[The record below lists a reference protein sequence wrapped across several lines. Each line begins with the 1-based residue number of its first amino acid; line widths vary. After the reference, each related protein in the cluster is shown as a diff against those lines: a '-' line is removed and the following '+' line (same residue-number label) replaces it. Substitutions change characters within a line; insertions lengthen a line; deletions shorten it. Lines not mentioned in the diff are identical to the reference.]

1 MPFSIVF
8 LCLLIILFIQSCD
21 TKPKSEGLWN
31 EICIIVSNE
40 DKSLVYPYLANILDR
55 TLYTPNK
62 ENEFKINWVDSND
75 FFKYKNYR
83 NLIIVSL
90 TSPSDSTGDVLI
102 EKFKNL
108 SSEKI
113 FSLSDT
119 FSKNQKL
126 VVLNVFDSIQLSD
139 VLKQN
144 KQWLYDQFNNHI
156 FATLYNS
163 YMKYDLNHDLITKIK
178 NDFYITINIDEN
190 YKLIKENKDFLWIG
204 RGYPYRWIIF
214 NISDQ
219 GNEKEDIFNVY
230 RDVIHQN
237 VEGLKITDTFK
248 SIEYNSNY
256 IKLSGLYEHEESD
269 TGGPFFSYCYIDDRT
284 NKKIFIS
291 GYVNNPGKNKNKLL
305 KQLESIIINNKRMNH
320 EL

>member
-1 MPFSIVF
+1 MPKKIVF
-8 LCLLIILFIQSCD
+8 ILIILFIHSCD

-31 EICIIVSNE
+31 EVCIIVSNE
-40 DKSLVYPYLANILDR
+40 DKSLVYPYLGNILDR
-55 TLYTPNK
+55 TLHTPTK

-90 TSPSDSTGDVLI
+90 SSPSDSTGDVLI

-119 FSKNQKL
+119 FAENQL
-126 VVLNVFDSIQLSD
+126 VLVLNVFDSIQLSD
-139 VLKQN
+139 VLKHN
-144 KQWLYDQFNNHI
+144 KQWIYDQLNNHI
-156 FATLYNS
+156 YTTLYNS
-163 YMKYDLNHDLITKIK
+163 YRKHDLNSDLVSKIK
-178 NDFYITINIDEN
+178 NDFNITLDIDEN

-214 NISDQ
+214 NMIDQ
-219 GNEKEDIFNVY
+219 ENEEGDIFNIY
-230 RDVIHQN
+230 RGLIHDN
-237 VEGLKITDTFK
+237 VDGLIITDTFK

-269 TGGPFFSYCYIDDRT
+269 TGGPFFSYCYIDSIR